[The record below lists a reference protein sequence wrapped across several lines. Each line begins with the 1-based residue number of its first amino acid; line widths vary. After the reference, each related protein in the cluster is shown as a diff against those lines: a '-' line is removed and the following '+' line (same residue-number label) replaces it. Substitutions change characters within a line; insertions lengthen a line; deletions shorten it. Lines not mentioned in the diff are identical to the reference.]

1 MTLTFFK
8 QEYLLLNNFLGKFRS
23 GKKKKKKQTGLL
35 CDRYF
40 VLQGVFVFSYFRKRT
55 KKKKKGKYLN
65 QTKKTFSRNL
75 SRSVRRRSYVYPTR
89 RQKRFFVNEK
99 ARQTKICLIVQ
110 RNVSC
115 VCIARIRAKFNTK
128 LNTLR
133 PTCQWT
139 RQTCRHV
146 QLSLQVQVQEC
157 RTQVQVA
164 YLPRPLFGTC
174 SFPYLHINY
183 LGRGTHS
190 GTALLIVSL

>member
-1 MTLTFFK
+1 MMTLTFFK
-8 QEYLLLNNFLGKFRS
+8 QEYLLLNNSLGKFRS
-23 GKKKKKKQTGLL
+23 GKKKKQTGVYSAIDISCYRGL
-35 CDRYF
+35 YF
-40 VLQGVFVFSYFRKRT
+40 CIF
-55 KKKKKGKYLN
+55 KKEKKGKYLN

-146 QLSLQVQVQEC
+146 QLSLQAQVQEC

>member
-23 GKKKKKKQTGLL
+23 GKKKKKNKPVYSAIDISCYRGFL
-35 CDRYF
+35 
-40 VLQGVFVFSYFRKRT
+40 YFRIFEKEQ
-55 KKKKKGKYLN
+55 KKKKKEKYLN

-139 RQTCRHV
+139 RQTRRHV

>member
-1 MTLTFFK
+1 MRSI
-8 QEYLLLNNFLGKFRS
+8 FRATGVCCIFVFS
-23 GKKKKKKQTGLL
+23 KKKKKRKLFKL
-35 CDRYF
+35 DEKN
-40 VLQGVFVFSYFRKRT
+40 VFSKS
-55 KKKKKGKYLN
+55 
-65 QTKKTFSRNL
+65 FSI
-75 SRSVRRRSYVYPTR
+75 RSSTYPTR
-89 RQKRFFVNEK
+89 RQKRFFINKK

-110 RNVSC
+110 RNVFC
-115 VCIARIRAKFNTK
+115 VCIARIRDSKFNTK

-133 PTCQWT
+133 LTCQWT

-146 QLSLQVQVQEC
+146 QLSLQAQVQEC

>member
-1 MTLTFFK
+1 MMTLTFFK
-8 QEYLLLNNFLGKFRS
+8 QEYLLLNNSLGKFRS
-23 GKKKKKKQTGLL
+23 GKKKKQTGVYSAIDISCYRGLL
-35 CDRYF
+35 YF
-40 VLQGVFVFSYFRKRT
+40 CIF
-55 KKKKKGKYLN
+55 KKEKEGKYLN

-146 QLSLQVQVQEC
+146 QLSLQAQVQEC

>member
-1 MTLTFFK
+1 MMTLTFFK
-8 QEYLLLNNFLGKFRS
+8 QEYLLLNNSLGKFRS
-23 GKKKKKKQTGLL
+23 GKKKKNKPVFTLRSIFHATRG
-35 CDRYF
+35 CCI
-40 VLQGVFVFSYFRKRT
+40 FVF
-55 KKKKKGKYLN
+55 KKEKKGKYLN

-146 QLSLQVQVQEC
+146 QLSLQAQVQEC

>member
-1 MTLTFFK
+1 MMTLTFFK
-8 QEYLLLNNFLGKFRS
+8 QEYLLLNNSLGKFRS
-23 GKKKKKKQTGLL
+23 GKKKKNKPVFTL
-35 CDRYF
+35 RSIF
-40 VLQGVFVFSYFRKRT
+40 HATGVFLYFCIF
-55 KKKKKGKYLN
+55 KKEKKGKYLN

-146 QLSLQVQVQEC
+146 QLSLQAQVQEC